1 MGVWDDLTKM
11 LMRAHPQDFVSL
23 LLKDTQ
29 YLEDITNELKVRS
42 VEADFLCKAKRNN
55 QEIIMHVEFQKR
67 KDTNMGLRVWEYNC
81 VTTYLEK
88 LPVCS
93 FVIYLVKGGTITK
106 PPFRIELEDGEVI
119 HTFQY
124 TNIFLWE
131 TPPDV
136 LMQEGMEG
144 MLPLLPLTKGAD
156 IARDSL
162 VNDMINGL
170 RRSDKED
177 VLALGYACASL
188 IYETEGD
195 QQWLKRRF
203 AMFQDT
209 LEDSWFYKEVIQKG
223 IDIGQEKGE
232 VKALR
237 PVLIRVVET
246 RFPELLSLA
255 RQEAER
261 ITVPAVL
268 SALVDRLLVARTIE
282 EARQALQE
290 H

>member
-1 MGVWDDLTKM
+1 MDTIKTLSAVFG
-11 LMRAHPQDFVSL
+11 AFL
-23 LLKDTQ
+23 LL
-29 YLEDITNELKVRS
+29 RR
-42 VEADFLCKAKRNN
+42 EARYGREVL
-55 QEIIMHVEFQKR
+55 IWV
-67 KDTNMGLRVWEYNC
+67 
-81 VTTYLEK
+81 
-88 LPVCS
+88 S
-93 FVIYLVKGGTITK
+93 GTIAK

-124 TNIFLWE
+124 TNILLWE

-136 LMQEGMEG
+136 LMQKGMEG

-203 AMFQDT
+203 AMFQDIF
-209 LEDSWFYKEVIQKG
+209 EDSWLYKEWIQKG
-223 IDIGQEKGE
+223 IDIGQEKGIEQGE

-237 PVLIRVVET
+237 PVLIRVVEM

-261 ITVPAVL
+261 TMAPGVL
-268 SALVDRLLVARTIE
+268 SALVDKLLVAHAIE